1 MRIVSLA
8 LIGAIALSAAAD
20 ASAQTRLKP
29 SEPTPP
35 APSLQKQAPAKPA
48 PERTLKKKAPT
59 RAKPDLV
66 VVQHMKAGPAKVL
79 LRVENQGAGGA
90 GASTLWIRN
99 EQNLGA
105 HSYQIGPIPAGHGKW
120 VEAEVWPQ
128 VAQGD
133 LFLVEADFTKK
144 VVETN
149 EANNR
154 YRFTW

>member
-1 MRIVSLA
+1 MRIVTLA
-8 LIGAIALSAAAD
+8 LMGAIALTSAVD
-20 ASAQTRLKP
+20 ASAQTRVKP
-29 SEPTPP
+29 SAPTPP

-48 PERTLKKKAPT
+48 PARSLQKKAPT

-66 VVQHMKAGPAKVL
+66 VVEHMKAGPAKVL
-79 LRVENQGAGGA
+79 LRVENHGAGSA
-90 GASTLWIRN
+90 AASTLWIRN

-128 VAQGD
+128 VEMGD

-149 EANNR
+149 ETNNR